1 VTLGGRAFRIR
12 KEFLDDLAGQRPAQ
26 RIATLRR
33 ALLVMHAPTDTVV
46 GIDNAQAIFMAAK
59 HPKSFV
65 ALDGD
70 HLLSR
75 PEDARYAAEVIAAWF
90 SRYLPADP

>member
-1 VTLGGRAFRIR
+1 
-12 KEFLDDLAGQRPAQ
+12 
-26 RIATLRR
+26 
-33 ALLVMHAPTDTVV
+33 VV
-46 GIDNAQAIFMAAK
+46 GIDNAQSIFTAAK

-75 PEDARYAAEVIAAWF
+75 PEDARYAAEVIAAWV
-90 SRYLPADP
+90 SRYLPADR